1 MQSWQTDLLNLQLSL
16 SIKPMLRHMDSIDRI
31 RKLVAVSDRVVGR
44 LALPRGTQREA
55 VKIPGARFDAE

>member
-1 MQSWQTDLLNLQLSL
+1 
-16 SIKPMLRHMDSIDRI
+16 MLRHMDSIDRI

-55 VKIPGARFDAE
+55 VKIPGARFDAEWIGANEIGRASCRERV